1 MTDRNG
7 LTPYGTLTEPAT
19 LTIERL
25 LPGPAERIWAYITDS
40 ELRRQWLAAGPMGQE
55 AGSPFELTWRND
67 ELTEPAGE
75 RPPGFPAVHSM
86 QGEITEIE
94 PPHRLVITWG
104 STGGV
109 TFELT
114 PQGEDVLLTIVHRR
128 LGDRS
133 LMLNIA
139 PGWHMHLDI
148 LAARL
153 RGEQPEPFWDGWA
166 RLRLDYDR
174 RLPA

>member
-1 MTDRNG
+1 MNDRPAANA
-7 LTPYGTLTEPAT
+7 YGTLTEPAT
-19 LTIERL
+19 LTVERL
-25 LPGPAERIWAYITDS
+25 LPGPAGRIWNYIADS
-40 ELRRQWLAAGPMGQE
+40 ELRRQWLAAGPMGTS
-55 AGSPFELTWRND
+55 AGAAFEFTWRND

-86 QGEITEIE
+86 PGEIIEID
-94 PPHRLVITWG
+94 PPHRLVNTWG

-114 PQGEDVLLTIVHRR
+114 PQGNDVLLTIIHRR

-133 LMLNIA
+133 MMLNIA
-139 PGWHMHLDI
+139 PGWHIHLDI

-166 RLRLDYDR
+166 RLRQDYDR

>member
-1 MTDRNG
+1 MNDRPVLNA
-7 LTPYGTLTEPAT
+7 YGVVTEPAT

-25 LPGPAERIWAYITDS
+25 LPGPVERIWSYITDS
-40 ELRRQWLAAGPMGQE
+40 DLRRLWLAAGAMQMQ
-55 AGSPFELTWRND
+55 AGSPFEFVWRND
-67 ELTEPAGE
+67 ELTDPAGE
-75 RPPGFPAVHSM
+75 RPAGFPAEHRM
-86 QGEITEIE
+86 EGHITEVD
-94 PPHRLVITWG
+94 PPHRLTITWG

-114 PQGEDVLLTIVHRR
+114 PQGKDVRLTIIHRR

-153 RGEQPEPFWDGWA
+153 RGERPEPFWDGWA
-166 RLRLDYDR
+166 RLRQDYDR